1 MKRLGFLL
9 LLLIGQRVAAGGD
22 LQSQVQVLMKSPDA
36 SISGT
41 YDLPARAP
49 LVDGLLR
56 APLLVARLWEA
67 YDFTP
72 RYKVSM
78 QGDAIHVDDPTGIQ
92 GNLYL
97 VEQAPNRR
105 VYYGTGA
112 LNHEL
117 VPAFRG
123 RMALVLTMNP
133 KGSGMSGRIDIYIRT
148 ESRFLGFFART
159 LFPLVRAHAEHRMNA
174 NVHDICTILNDVST
188 APQQTAARLK
198 NKEDAAALDKLITP
212 PAQTKGTTQP
222 KNTSAASP
230 TKK

>member
-1 MKRLGFLL
+1 MKRVGFLL
-9 LLLIGQRVAAGGD
+9 LLLIGQRVAAGQD
-22 LQSQVQVLMKSPDA
+22 SQSQVQVLLKSPDA
-36 SISGT
+36 FISGT
-41 YDLPARAP
+41 YDFPASAS
-49 LVDGLLR
+49 LIDSLLR

-72 RYKVSM
+72 RYKISM

-97 VEQAPNRR
+97 VEQTPSRR

-123 RMALVLTMNP
+123 RMALVMTMNP
-133 KGSGMSGRIDIYIRT
+133 KGSGLSGRIDVYIRT
-148 ESRFLGFFART
+148 ENRFLGFFART
-159 LFPLVRAHAEHRMNA
+159 LFPLVRTHAEHRMSA
-174 NVHDICTILNDVST
+174 NVHDLCTILNDVST
-188 APQQTAARLK
+188 TPQQTAARLK
-198 NKEDAAALDKLITP
+198 NKEDAAALIKLIPTP
-212 PAQTKGTTQP
+212 VQTQGATQP
-222 KNTSAASP
+222 KSTGAALP

>member
-22 LQSQVQVLMKSPDA
+22 LQSHIQVLLKSPDA
-36 SISGT
+36 FISGT
-41 YDLPARAP
+41 YDFPARAP
-49 LVDGLLR
+49 LIDSLLR

-198 NKEDAAALDKLITP
+198 NKDDAAALIKLIPT
-212 PAQTKGTTQP
+212 PAQTKGATQP

>member
-22 LQSQVQVLMKSPDA
+22 LQSQIQVLLKSPDA
-36 SISGT
+36 FISGT
-41 YDLPARAP
+41 YDFPARAP
-49 LVDGLLR
+49 LIDSLLR
-56 APLLVARLWEA
+56 APLLVAHLWEA

-148 ESRFLGFFART
+148 ESRFLGFFAWT
-159 LFPLVRAHAEHRMNA
+159 LFPLVRAHAEHRMSA

-198 NKEDAAALDKLITP
+198 NKDDAAALIKLIP
-212 PAQTKGTTQP
+212 IPAQTKGATQP
-222 KNTSAASP
+222 KSTGAASP
-230 TKK
+230 KKK